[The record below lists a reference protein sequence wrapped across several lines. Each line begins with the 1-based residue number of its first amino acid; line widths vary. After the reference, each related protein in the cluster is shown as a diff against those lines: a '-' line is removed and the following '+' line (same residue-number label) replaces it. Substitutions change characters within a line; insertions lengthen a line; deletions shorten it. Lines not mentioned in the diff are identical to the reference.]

1 MWIKICGMNS
11 EAAVAAALQAGAQ
24 ALGFVFTSSPRRVT
38 LAKAVQLAAPA
49 RGRALCVAV
58 TLHPETSVLVEILK
72 FFKPDILQTDWSDL
86 IDLDLPAEL
95 SVLPVQRS
103 GAMLVTPLPSR
114 LLYEGPISGVGVTAD
129 WTNAQILAYQ
139 TQLVLAGGLNASN
152 VATAIA
158 AVRPFGVD
166 VSSGVES
173 APGKKSVQ
181 KIFEFVSAARAAL

>member
-1 MWIKICGMNS
+1 MNS
-11 EAAVAAALQAGAQ
+11 EAAVAAALQAGTQ

-38 LAKAVQLAAPA
+38 LAQAVQLAAPA

-58 TLHPETSVLVEILK
+58 TQHPEASVLVEILN

-95 SVLPVQRS
+95 KALPVQRS
-103 GAMLVTPLPSR
+103 GAMLVSPLPSR
-114 LLYEGPISGVGVTAD
+114 LLYEGPISGAGVTAD
-129 WTNAQILAYQ
+129 WTSARILAHQ

-158 AVRPFGVD
+158 AVHPFGVD

-173 APGKKSVQ
+173 APGKKSVR